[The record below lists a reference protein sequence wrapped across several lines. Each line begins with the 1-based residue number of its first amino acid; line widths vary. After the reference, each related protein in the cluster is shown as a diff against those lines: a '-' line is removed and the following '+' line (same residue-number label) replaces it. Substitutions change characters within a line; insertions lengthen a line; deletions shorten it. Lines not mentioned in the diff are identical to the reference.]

1 MASELG
7 KRKAE
12 TSAEEADTTSLSKEA
27 RREAE
32 AAIGL
37 VGLAGKELSPE
48 EKSQVYKDT
57 YNKKKAEWEAEAG
70 SILENFPELDA
81 KLKAEGVSVEEC
93 AQSVKPTKE
102 NVEMIVEVLKTLES
116 LPAGGRRSE
125 TSSGGRRRRHE
136 TPLGRRRSMRGG
148 AWSDV
153 VDFFKVVCGFP
164 FRLIARGAVRFAATT
179 LDPIRQFLGNEDNLN
194 RAADYVARLPLMAGA
209 WAVGADLMADNS
221 FITRAVTAIL
231 QQFGNQIGVG
241 AMLQGLV
248 NAGVNVGAM
257 ASAAVW
263 PIATLAT
270 LLLVRYA
277 IKTAWAKC
285 YAVAN
290 AAIRAE
296 YYGRGMAGLPED
308 VRLMKTFA
316 LAIKL
321 LVKSIASWIVR
332 RVDAIRNRG
341 EYAEMDAD
349 LQRWHDQNE
358 LIEWARRSGI
368 RASPEDIILQ
378 QRLEEQRLPAAG
390 LARLRAAGPLEGP
403 GGQAEA
409 HDGGRRR
416 TRRHRVAKRKTHKKR
431 FHRK

>member
-12 TSAEEADTTSLSKEA
+12 GPAEEPSLSKEA

-37 VGLAGKELSPE
+37 VGLAGKEMTAE

-57 YNKKKAEWEAEAG
+57 YNKKKAEWESEVG

-102 NVEMIVEVLKTLES
+102 NVEMIAEVLKTLES
-116 LPAGGRRSE
+116 LP
-125 TSSGGRRRRHE
+125 TSGGRRHETPLGRRHE
-136 TPLGRRRSMRGG
+136 TPLGRRRGRHMRGG

-221 FITRAVTAIL
+221 FITRVVTAIL
-231 QQFGNQIGVG
+231 QQFGNQIGIR
-241 AMLQGLV
+241 AMLQGLA

-257 ASAAVW
+257 AGAAVW

-277 IKTAWAKC
+277 IKSAWAKC
-285 YAVAN
+285 YAVAS

-296 YYGRGMAGLPED
+296 YFGRGMAGLPED

-349 LQRWHDQNE
+349 LQRWHDQRE
-358 LIEWARRSGI
+358 LIDWARASGI
-368 RASPEDIILQ
+368 RASPEEIITQ

-403 GGQAEA
+403 GGSGEA

-416 TRRHRVAKRKTHKKR
+416 TRRRRVHKRKTHKKR
-431 FHRK
+431 FHRYA

>member
-12 TSAEEADTTSLSKEA
+12 GTAEEADTTSLSKEA

-57 YNKKKAEWEAEAG
+57 YNKKKAEWEADVE
-70 SILENFPELDA
+70 SILEKFPELDA

-102 NVEMIVEVLKTLES
+102 NVEMVAEVLKTLES
-116 LPAGGRRSE
+116 LPAGG
-125 TSSGGRRRRHE
+125 GGRRRRHE

-153 VDFFKVVCGFP
+153 VDFFKVVCSFP
-164 FRLIARGAVRFAATT
+164 FRLIARAAVRFAATT
-179 LDPIRQFLGNEDNLN
+179 LNPIRQFLGNEDNLN
-194 RAADYVARLPLMAGA
+194 RVAEHVAQLPFLAGA
-209 WAVGADLMADNS
+209 WALGHDLMADNS
-221 FITRAVTAIL
+221 FITRVVTAIL
-231 QQFGNQIGVG
+231 QRFGNQLGVR

-257 ASAAVW
+257 AGAAVW

-277 IKTAWAKC
+277 VKSAWAKC
-285 YAVAN
+285 YSVAS

-296 YYGRGMAGLPED
+296 YFGRGMAGLPED

-321 LVKSIASWIVR
+321 LVKSIGSWIIR
-332 RVDAIRNRG
+332 RVDGILNRG

-390 LARLRAAGPLEGP
+390 LARLREAGPLEGP
-403 GGQAEA
+403 GGSAEA

-416 TRRHRVAKRKTHKKR
+416 TRRHRVPKRKTHKKR